1 MLNIL
6 CPFPLREPLSIRSRF
21 PPRAILPP
29 PRGFL
34 NQESFRES
42 RGWGFFSTQQNRRV
56 IYFAMTSVVVQETH
70 SACQFVTNVYVCT
83 LGNLNVEPAPWLQCG
98 VVERLSHTA
107 LGSPLEPFL
116 SCPRFL
122 PNSRVLCVNT
132 LGWVFSS

>member
-21 PPRAILPP
+21 PPRAILPPPRPILPP

-56 IYFAMTSVVVQETH
+56 IYFAMTSIVVQETH
-70 SACQFVTNVYVCT
+70 FARQFVTNVYVCT
-83 LGNLNVEPAPWLQCG
+83 LGNLNVEPAP
-98 VVERLSHTA
+98 
-107 LGSPLEPFL
+107 
-116 SCPRFL
+116 
-122 PNSRVLCVNT
+122 
-132 LGWVFSS
+132 